1 MIYYKYTYTFNDDD
15 SKKAVISITQK
26 CEDVDYAASLKDT
39 KLIVQQQMYLNYNTT
54 FVGTEDTTTLTLT
67 QYNAIVKGVDILEP
81 IPDLEIPQDGL

>member
-26 CEDVDYAASLKDT
+26 CEDIDYAASLRDT

-54 FVGTEDTTTLTLT
+54 FVGTEDTTILTLT

>member
-26 CEDVDYAASLKDT
+26 CEDINYAESLQDS
-39 KLIVQQQMYLNYNTT
+39 KLIVQQQMYLIYSKT
-54 FVGTEDTTTLTLT
+54 FIGTEDTTTLTLA

-81 IPDLEIPQDGL
+81 ILDLEIPPNEI

>member
-1 MIYYKYTYTFNDDD
+1 MIYYKYTYTFNDKE
-15 SKKAVISITQK
+15 SKKAVVSITEK
-26 CEDVDYAASLKDT
+26 CEDVDYAASLRDT